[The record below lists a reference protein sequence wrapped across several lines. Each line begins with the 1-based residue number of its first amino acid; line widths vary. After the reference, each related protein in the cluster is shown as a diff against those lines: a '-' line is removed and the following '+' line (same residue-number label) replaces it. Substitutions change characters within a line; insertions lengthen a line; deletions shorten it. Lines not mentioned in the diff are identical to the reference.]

1 MSKSSELFESCCQAL
16 VDYLRSHKLGQ
27 LQYPPEFTANV
38 TRGLRQQAGFFKE
51 EDGVLYHKQVDSTSN
66 TINLQ
71 RVIVSKEE
79 KLRVIQACHDSI
91 DGCHVGRDKSS
102 ARKYFIRNVRVSL
115 NLFHSFRMLIM
126 ALFHPF
132 LLTCSWNCFC
142 LTMTLFKLEQWEIRC
157 TLSNVDLLM
166 WWTSVIEFMQD

>member
-102 ARKYFIRNVRVSL
+102 AR
-115 NLFHSFRMLIM
+115 MLIM